1 MLAASCSTLWSARA
15 PRSSRAIRTAEPRKK
30 LQIHALKK
38 LSLQQNAKWAVQS
51 LHEDIHGRR
60 YITNVQRLRAGL
72 HLHSCRSDVLPG
84 TWLFDPKALQ
94 ELPSGKKERSG
105 GLWLPFCSGHGNT
118 RDLFRLRPA
127 DNCAFRTPRRSSSV
141 LPRLLP
147 GTQRLRRC
155 WGRRGI
161 ARPQPVLDRADSD
174 LSHRTSISSTCRSS
188 SRRAFGVSSSR
199 LCNQGSTANPNAPF
213 LDRQFSGPLTIL
225 KGQPRRIG
233 CLFFDY

>member
-1 MLAASCSTLWSARA
+1 MKQLPFAGQDAANTVGLEFGIRRCHGSCSGLGLCLPENQLETRIARMLAASCSTLWSARA

-84 TWLFDPKALQ
+84 TWLFDPKTLQ

-118 RDLFRLRPA
+118 RDLFGLRPA
-127 DNCAFRTPRRSSSV
+127 DN
-141 LPRLLP
+141 
-147 GTQRLRRC
+147 
-155 WGRRGI
+155 
-161 ARPQPVLDRADSD
+161 RA
-174 LSHRTSISSTCRSS
+174 
-188 SRRAFGVSSSR
+188 V
-199 LCNQGSTANPNAPF
+199 
-213 LDRQFSGPLTIL
+213 
-225 KGQPRRIG
+225 
-233 CLFFDY
+233 